1 MRASVNDT
9 FTRVGAGTPMGGL
22 LRRYWHPV
30 AAVAEL
36 DDHPVKPVRLMGEDL
51 VLYRDLSGRY
61 GLVGRQCAHRSADLT
76 NGHVEQDGIRCA
88 YHGWRYDHTGQ
99 CVEQPF
105 EEMADPATRMKDS
118 VRIAGYKVEALA
130 GMLWAYLG
138 PEPAPLVPNWEPF
151 TWKNGFVQVVFAVIP
166 CNWFQCQENSI
177 DPIHFEW
184 THANARVRLEGR
196 TGPYSPK
203 HVKLGFDEFDYG
215 YVYRRVTEAGDET
228 DELWKVGRVCLW
240 PNALFTSNHFEW
252 RVPIDDTSTLSVTW
266 HFSRLPKEREPYVQ
280 ERIPYW
286 GGPLVDPQTGRWIMS
301 HIMNQDFAAWVGQGP
316 INDRTKERLGKSDA
330 GIIEMRR
337 RLLEDLD
344 KVAAGGDPK
353 ATIRDPE
360 MNKCVPLPVAYR
372 KHFIEGMT
380 MAEMAANPV
389 LANTITPR
397 RFVFQYGQPEAV
409 IRAYEEAAGFPMDRS
424 GFVAKPL

>member
-61 GLVGRQCAHRSADLT
+61 GLVGRQCAHRNADLT
-76 NGHVEQDGIRCA
+76 NGYVEQDGIRCA
-88 YHGWRYDHTGQ
+88 YHGWSYDHTGQ

-105 EEMADPATRMKDS
+105 EDMADPATRMKDS

-184 THANARVRLEGR
+184 THGNARVRLEGR
-196 TGPYSPK
+196 TGPYTPK
-203 HVKLGFDEFDYG
+203 HLKLGFDEFDYG
-215 YVYRRVTEAGDET
+215 YVYRRVTEATDESE
-228 DELWKVGRVCLW
+228 ELWKVGRVCLW

-252 RVPIDDTSTLSVTW
+252 RVPIDDTNTLSVTW

-301 HIMNQDFAAWVGQGP
+301 HIMNQDFAAWVGQGA
-316 INDRTKERLGKSDA
+316 IADRTKERLGKSDA
-330 GIIEMRR
+330 GIIEIRR
-337 RLLEDLD
+337 RYLEDLD
-344 KVAAGGDPK
+344 KVAAGEDPK

-360 MNKCVPLPVAYR
+360 LNKCVPLPVAYR

-380 MAEMAANPV
+380 MAEIEANPV

-397 RFVFQYGQPEAV
+397 RFVFQYGQPEEV